1 LASFGVSFQLW
12 ALQLWLRIWCC
23 LAFSRELGLAW
34 AAVLLGFVWGS
45 WSCALVQNWVLL
57 SVFKGV
63 ATFGFA
69 RQHLLLFGWLSV
81 WLGWLGLG

>member
-1 LASFGVSFQLW
+1 MVH
-12 ALQLWLRIWCC
+12 
-23 LAFSRELGLAW
+23 
-34 AAVLLGFVWGS
+34 
-45 WSCALVQNWVLL
+45 NWVLL

-81 WLGWLGLG
+81 WLGWLGCGLGLG